1 MPTPNKK
8 RSTAQKRKGS
18 VVVRSKAKIVKKGT
32 QTAKNDTIRNA
43 PTRVPDIAPTF
54 KIKIRKK

>member
-1 MPTPNKK
+1 MARK
-8 RSTAQKRKGS
+8 RNGS
-18 VVVRSKAKIVKKGT
+18 VVVRSNAKIVKKGEIK
-32 QTAKNDTIRNA
+32 AKNDTIRNA